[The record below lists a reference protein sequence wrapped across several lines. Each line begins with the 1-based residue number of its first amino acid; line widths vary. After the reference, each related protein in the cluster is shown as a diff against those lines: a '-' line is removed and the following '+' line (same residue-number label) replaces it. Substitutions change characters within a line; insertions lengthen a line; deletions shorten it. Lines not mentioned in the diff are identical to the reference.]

1 MSISSIPTASA
12 IHSKTND
19 EPHVEVSAILAAV
32 RDMDLENLFKLMK
45 AVTAETERKSKD
57 AAKVVA
63 KGKAKASAKAA
74 KRASAVKGVMPPH
87 LMKPRAWVEYVLA
100 YGRKN
105 GWEAFTAQQT
115 RKDKDTDMKVIET
128 IEMPGSVLH
137 EGVYIF
143 EGSISEK
150 DPKGKTLIQK
160 DAMSLSKVWWAQ
172 KTNDG
177 LHEEIYRE
185 FEAQYVPTV
194 ASAAEADAVE
204 SEESVTES
212 EEEIEIDLSVPVA
225 SAPVAAVPAPIA
237 AVPAPIEE
245 PKKVTKKGKKDL

>member
-1 MSISSIPTASA
+1 MSNQEFPTASA
-12 IHSKTND
+12 IHSKAAP
-19 EPHVEVSAILAAV
+19 EPVEVSVILAAV
-32 RDMDLENLFKLMK
+32 RDMDLENLFKVMK
-45 AVTAETERKSKD
+45 LVTAETEKKSKD

-115 RKDKDTDMKVIET
+115 RTDKDTGMKVVET

-137 EGVYIF
+137 EGVHIF
-143 EGSISEK
+143 EDSISEK

-172 KTNDG
+172 KIEKG
-177 LHEEIYRE
+177 MHEEIYRE

-194 ASAAEADAVE
+194 ASDAESEAEAEA
-204 SEESVTES
+204 S
-212 EEEIEIDLSVPVA
+212 EEIEIDLSVP
-225 SAPVAAVPAPIA
+225 APVAAHVVPVAPITAPIA
-237 AVPAPIEE
+237 APIASEQ
-245 PKKVTKKGKKDL
+245 KKVMKKGKKADL

>member
-1 MSISSIPTASA
+1 
-12 IHSKTND
+12 
-19 EPHVEVSAILAAV
+19 
-32 RDMDLENLFKLMK
+32 
-45 AVTAETERKSKD
+45 
-57 AAKVVA
+57 
-63 KGKAKASAKAA
+63 
-74 KRASAVKGVMPPH
+74 MPPH

-137 EGVYIF
+137 EGVHIF
-143 EGSISEK
+143 EDSISEK

-172 KTNDG
+172 KTNEG
-177 LHEEIYRE
+177 THEERYRE

-194 ASAAEADAVE
+194 AA
-204 SEESVTES
+204 
-212 EEEIEIDLSVPVA
+212 EEEIEIDLSVPVTA
-225 SAPVAAVPAPIA
+225 VAPVVEPVAAVA
-237 AVPAPIEE
+237 AVAE
-245 PKKVTKKGKKDL
+245 PKKVTKKGKKADL

>member
-1 MSISSIPTASA
+1 MSIPSIPTASA

-19 EPHVEVSAILAAV
+19 EPHVEVSAILAALK
-32 RDMDLENLFKLMK
+32 DMDLENLFKVMK
-45 AVTAETERKSKD
+45 VVTAETEKKSKD

-63 KGKAKASAKAA
+63 KGKAKANAKAA

-105 GWEAFTAQQT
+105 GWKAFTAQQT
-115 RKDKDTDMKVIET
+115 RKDKNTDMKVVET

-137 EGVYIF
+137 EGVHIF

-172 KTNDG
+172 KTEEG
-177 LHEEIYRE
+177 THEELYRE

-194 ASAAEADAVE
+194 VAEE
-204 SEESVTES
+204 SSEESSEES
-212 EEEIEIDLSVPVA
+212 EIEVDLSVPVTVVT
-225 SAPVAAVPAPIA
+225 APVVAATAP
-237 AVPAPIEE
+237 VEE
-245 PKKVTKKGKKDL
+245 PKKVTKKGKNAQ

>member
-1 MSISSIPTASA
+1 
-12 IHSKTND
+12 
-19 EPHVEVSAILAAV
+19 
-32 RDMDLENLFKLMK
+32 MDLENLFKVMK
-45 AVTAETERKSKD
+45 LVTAETEKKSKD

-74 KRASAVKGVMPPH
+74 KRANAVKGVMPPH

-115 RKDKDTDMKVIET
+115 KKDKDTDMKVIET
-128 IEMPGSVLH
+128 IQMPGSVLH
-137 EGVYIF
+137 EGVHIF

-160 DAMSLSKVWWAQ
+160 DAMSLSKVWWTQ
-172 KTNDG
+172 KTEEG
-177 LHEEIYRE
+177 THEERYRE

-194 ASAAEADAVE
+194 VA
-204 SEESVTES
+204 ES
-212 EEEIEIDLSVPVA
+212 EEEEEIEVDLSVPVA
-225 SAPVAAVPAPIA
+225 ANTVIAPAVVVPVAVIAAPIA
-237 AVPAPIEE
+237 EE
-245 PKKVTKKGKKDL
+245 PKKVTKKGKKADL

>member
-1 MSISSIPTASA
+1 MSIQSIPTASA
-12 IHSKTND
+12 IHSKAEP

-32 RDMDLENLFKLMK
+32 KDMDLENLFKVMK
-45 AVTAETERKSKD
+45 VVTAETEKKSKE

-115 RKDKDTDMKVIET
+115 RKDKDTDMKVVET

-137 EGVYIF
+137 EGVHIF

-150 DPKGKTLIQK
+150 DPKGKMLIQK

-172 KTNDG
+172 KTEEG
-177 LHEEIYRE
+177 THEELYRE

-194 ASAAEADAVE
+194 ASEAESEAEVEAEAE
-204 SEESVTES
+204 S
-212 EEEIEIDLSVPVA
+212 EIEIDMSVPVT
-225 SAPVAAVPAPIA
+225 APVVPIAAPIA
-237 AVPAPIEE
+237 SEQ
-245 PKKVTKKGKKDL
+245 KKVTKKGKKADL

>member
-1 MSISSIPTASA
+1 MSIQAFPTASA
-12 IHSKTND
+12 IHSKAAP
-19 EPHVEVSAILAAV
+19 EPVEVSVILAAV
-32 RDMDLENLFKLMK
+32 RDMDLENLFKVMK
-45 AVTAETERKSKD
+45 LVTAETEKKSKD

-115 RKDKDTDMKVIET
+115 RTDKDTGMKVVET

-137 EGVYIF
+137 EGVHIF
-143 EGSISEK
+143 EDSISEK

-172 KTNDG
+172 KIEKG
-177 LHEEIYRE
+177 MHEEIYRE

-194 ASAAEADAVE
+194 ASDAESEAEAEA
-204 SEESVTES
+204 S
-212 EEEIEIDLSVPVA
+212 EEIEIDMSVPA
-225 SAPVAAVPAPIA
+225 PAPVAAPVVSVAAPIA
-237 AVPAPIEE
+237 APVASEQ
-245 PKKVTKKGKKDL
+245 KKVTKKGKKADL

>member
-1 MSISSIPTASA
+1 
-12 IHSKTND
+12 
-19 EPHVEVSAILAAV
+19 
-32 RDMDLENLFKLMK
+32 MDLENLFKVMK
-45 AVTAETERKSKD
+45 LVTAETEKKSKD

-115 RKDKDTDMKVIET
+115 RTDKDTGMKVVET

-137 EGVYIF
+137 EGVHIF
-143 EGSISEK
+143 EDSISEK

-172 KTNDG
+172 KIEKG
-177 LHEEIYRE
+177 MHEEIYRE

-194 ASAAEADAVE
+194 ASDAESEAEAEA
-204 SEESVTES
+204 S
-212 EEEIEIDLSVPVA
+212 EEIEIDMSVPA
-225 SAPVAAVPAPIA
+225 PAPVAAPVVSVAAPIA
-237 AVPAPIEE
+237 APVASEQ
-245 PKKVTKKGKKDL
+245 KKVTKKGKKADL

>member
-1 MSISSIPTASA
+1 MSIPTASA
-12 IHSKTND
+12 IHSKTP
-19 EPHVEVSAILAAV
+19 EPHIEVSAILAAV
-32 RDMDLENLFKLMK
+32 KDMDLENLFKVMK
-45 AVTAETERKSKD
+45 VVTAETEKKSKE

-87 LMKPRAWVEYVLA
+87 LMKPRAWVEFVLA

-137 EGVYIF
+137 EGVHIF
-143 EGSISEK
+143 EDSISEK

-172 KTNDG
+172 KTSEG
-177 LHEEIYRE
+177 THEELYRE

-194 ASAAEADAVE
+194 AAEE
-204 SEESVTES
+204 
-212 EEEIEIDLSVPVA
+212 EEEIEVDLSVPVTSVEPVA
-225 SAPVAAVPAPIA
+225 VVVAPVAAPIA
-237 AVPAPIEE
+237 APVAAPVAEE
-245 PKKVTKKGKKDL
+245 SKKVTKKGKKTDL

>member
-1 MSISSIPTASA
+1 MSIPTASA
-12 IHSKTND
+12 IHSKAVP
-19 EPHVEVSAILAAV
+19 EPVEVSFILAAV
-32 RDMDLENLFKLMK
+32 KDMDLENLFKVMK
-45 AVTAETERKSKD
+45 VVTAETEKKSKE

-137 EGVYIF
+137 EGVHIF
-143 EGSISEK
+143 EDSISEK

-172 KTNDG
+172 KTEEG
-177 LHEEIYRE
+177 THEERYRE

-194 ASAAEADAVE
+194 E
-204 SEESVTES
+204 SEE

-225 SAPVAAVPAPIA
+225 AATVVVPVASVVPVAAPIAPIA
-237 AVPAPIEE
+237 EE
-245 PKKVTKKGKKDL
+245 PKKVTKKGKKADL

>member
-1 MSISSIPTASA
+1 MSIPTASA
-12 IHSKTND
+12 IHSKTP

-32 RDMDLENLFKLMK
+32 KDMDLENLFKVMK
-45 AVTAETERKSKD
+45 VVTAETEKKSKE

-115 RKDKDTDMKVIET
+115 HKDKDTDTKVVET

-137 EGVYIF
+137 EGVHIF

-172 KTNDG
+172 KTNEG
-177 LHEEIYRE
+177 THEELYRE

-194 ASAAEADAVE
+194 AAD
-204 SEESVTES
+204 S
-212 EEEIEIDLSVPVA
+212 EEEIEIDLSVPVTA
-225 SAPVAAVPAPIA
+225 PVAVIAVVAEPVAAVA
-237 AVPAPIEE
+237 ES
-245 PKKVTKKGKKDL
+245 KKVTKKGKKADL

>member
-1 MSISSIPTASA
+1 MSIPTASA
-12 IHSKTND
+12 IHSKAVP
-19 EPHVEVSAILAAV
+19 EPVDVSFILAAV
-32 RDMDLENLFKLMK
+32 KDMDLENLFKVMK
-45 AVTAETERKSKD
+45 VVTAETEKKSKE

-63 KGKAKASAKAA
+63 KGKAKATAKAA

-87 LMKPRAWVEYVLA
+87 LMKPRAWVEFVLA

-137 EGVYIF
+137 EGVHIF

-172 KTNDG
+172 KTEEG
-177 LHEEIYRE
+177 THEELYRE

-194 ASAAEADAVE
+194 E
-204 SEESVTES
+204 
-212 EEEIEIDLSVPVA
+212 EEEIEVDMSVPAAVTPVA
-225 SAPVAAVPAPIA
+225 IIAAPVVAPVA
-237 AVPAPIEE
+237 APIEE
-245 PKKVTKKGKKDL
+245 PKKVTKKGKKVDL

>member
-1 MSISSIPTASA
+1 MSIPTASA
-12 IHSKTND
+12 IHSKAVP
-19 EPHVEVSAILAAV
+19 EPVEVSFILAAV
-32 RDMDLENLFKLMK
+32 KDMDLENLFKVMK
-45 AVTAETERKSKD
+45 VVTAETEKKSKE

-137 EGVYIF
+137 EGVHIF
-143 EGSISEK
+143 EDSISEK

-172 KTNDG
+172 KTEEG
-177 LHEEIYRE
+177 THEERYRE

-194 ASAAEADAVE
+194 E
-204 SEESVTES
+204 SEE

-225 SAPVAAVPAPIA
+225 AATVAVPVVPVVPVAAPIAPIA
-237 AVPAPIEE
+237 EE
-245 PKKVTKKGKKDL
+245 PKKVTKKGKKADL

>member
-1 MSISSIPTASA
+1 MSIPTASA
-12 IHSKTND
+12 IHSKAVA
-19 EPHVEVSAILAAV
+19 EPVEVSAILAAV
-32 RDMDLENLFKLMK
+32 KDMDLENLFKVMK
-45 AVTAETERKSKD
+45 VVTAETEKKSKE

-63 KGKAKASAKAA
+63 KGKAKATAKAA

-87 LMKPRAWVEYVLA
+87 LMKPRAWVEFVLA

-137 EGVYIF
+137 EGVHIF

-172 KTNDG
+172 KTEEG
-177 LHEEIYRE
+177 THEELYRE
-185 FEAQYVPTV
+185 FEAQYVPN
-194 ASAAEADAVE
+194 AAEE
-204 SEESVTES
+204 
-212 EEEIEIDLSVPVA
+212 EEEIEVDMSVPVTVTPVA
-225 SAPVAAVPAPIA
+225 VVTAPV
-237 AVPAPIEE
+237 EE
-245 PKKVTKKGKKDL
+245 PKKVTKKGKKVDL

>member
-1 MSISSIPTASA
+1 MSSIPTASA
-12 IHSKTND
+12 IHSKAVP

-32 RDMDLENLFKLMK
+32 KDMDLENLFKVMK
-45 AVTAETERKSKD
+45 VVTAETEKKSKE

-87 LMKPRAWVEYVLA
+87 LMKPRAWVEFVLA

-137 EGVYIF
+137 EGVHIF
-143 EGSISEK
+143 EDSISEK

-172 KTNDG
+172 KTSEG
-177 LHEEIYRE
+177 THEERYRE

-194 ASAAEADAVE
+194 VA
-204 SEESVTES
+204 ES
-212 EEEIEIDLSVPVA
+212 EEEEEIEVDLSVPVA
-225 SAPVAAVPAPIA
+225 ANTVIAPAVVVPVAVIAAPIA
-237 AVPAPIEE
+237 EE
-245 PKKVTKKGKKDL
+245 PKKVAKKGKKADL

>member
-1 MSISSIPTASA
+1 MSIPTASA
-12 IHSKTND
+12 IHSKTP

-32 RDMDLENLFKLMK
+32 KDMDLENLFKVMK
-45 AVTAETERKSKD
+45 VVTAETEKKSKE

-87 LMKPRAWVEYVLA
+87 LMKPRAWVEFVLA

-115 RKDKDTDMKVIET
+115 HKDKDTGMKVIET

-137 EGVYIF
+137 EGVHIF

-172 KTNDG
+172 KTEEG
-177 LHEEIYRE
+177 THEELYRE

-194 ASAAEADAVE
+194 AE
-204 SEESVTES
+204 SEA
-212 EEEIEIDLSVPVA
+212 EEEIEVDISVPSAVTVVAPVVPVVPVA
-225 SAPVAAVPAPIA
+225 APVAVP
-237 AVPAPIEE
+237 VEE
-245 PKKVTKKGKKDL
+245 PKKVTKKGKKVDL

>member
-1 MSISSIPTASA
+1 MSSIPTASA
-12 IHSKTND
+12 IHSKAVP

-32 RDMDLENLFKLMK
+32 KDMDLENLFKVMK
-45 AVTAETERKSKD
+45 VVTAETEKKSKE

-105 GWEAFTAQQT
+105 GWETFTAQQT

-137 EGVYIF
+137 EGVHIF

-172 KTNDG
+172 KTSEG
-177 LHEEIYRE
+177 THEERYRE

-194 ASAAEADAVE
+194 VE
-204 SEESVTES
+204 SEE
-212 EEEIEIDLSVPVA
+212 EEEIEVDISVPAAV
-225 SAPVAAVPAPIA
+225 APVTAIAVIA
-237 AVPAPIEE
+237 EE
-245 PKKVTKKGKKDL
+245 PKKVMKKGKKADL

>member
-1 MSISSIPTASA
+1 MSIPSIPTASA

-19 EPHVEVSAILAAV
+19 EPHVEVSAILVAV

-137 EGVYIF
+137 EGIHIF

-172 KTNDG
+172 KTNEG
-177 LHEEIYRE
+177 THEELYRE

-204 SEESVTES
+204 SEESVTDS
-212 EEEIEIDLSVPVA
+212 EEEIEIDRSV
-225 SAPVAAVPAPIA
+225 PVAAVPAAA
-237 AVPAPIEE
+237 AVVPVEE
-245 PKKVTKKGKKDL
+245 PKKVAKKGKKDL

>member
-1 MSISSIPTASA
+1 MSIPTASA

-19 EPHVEVSAILAAV
+19 EPHVEVSAILAALK
-32 RDMDLENLFKLMK
+32 DMDLENLFKVMK
-45 AVTAETERKSKD
+45 VVTAETEKKSKE

-74 KRASAVKGVMPPH
+74 KRANAVKGVMPPH

-115 RKDKDTDMKVIET
+115 RKDKNTDTKVVET

-137 EGVYIF
+137 EGVHIF

-172 KTNDG
+172 KTKEG
-177 LHEEIYRE
+177 THEEIYRE
-185 FEAQYVPTV
+185 FEAHYVPTV
-194 ASAAEADAVE
+194 
-204 SEESVTES
+204 SEESDASAES
-212 EEEIEIDLSVPVA
+212 EVEVDISVPVTA
-225 SAPVAAVPAPIA
+225 VTAPVAAPVAAP
-237 AVPAPIEE
+237 VEEE
-245 PKKVTKKGKKDL
+245 PKKVTKKGKKADL

>member
-1 MSISSIPTASA
+1 MSNQEFPTASA
-12 IHSKTND
+12 IHSKAAP
-19 EPHVEVSAILAAV
+19 EPVEVSVILAAV
-32 RDMDLENLFKLMK
+32 RDMDLENLFKVMK
-45 AVTAETERKSKD
+45 LVTAETEKKSKD

-115 RKDKDTDMKVIET
+115 RKDKDTDMKVVET
-128 IEMPGSVLH
+128 IKMPGSVLH
-137 EGVYIF
+137 EGVHIF

-160 DAMSLSKVWWAQ
+160 DAMSLSKVWWTQ
-172 KTNDG
+172 KTEDG

-194 ASAAEADAVE
+194 ASDASEAEA
-204 SEESVTES
+204 SEEEAS
-212 EEEIEIDLSVPVA
+212 EEIEIDLSVPVA
-225 SAPVAAVPAPIA
+225 APVVVVPVVPVAAPVAAPVAS
-237 AVPAPIEE
+237 EQ
-245 PKKVTKKGKKDL
+245 KKVTKKGKKADL